1 MMERDEIL
9 RNLNVTINL
18 TETIVKELSSAS
30 SNGGAKLKAYDDWYL
45 NADVNGFRNAVKAAL
60 NYTTNHSVLYGKFVK
75 LKECSTHALELLGD
89 SYEYVREFVGEFLD
103 RANYYLDNAEPPQAN
118 VAYRGQS
125 HETAAAGQQGA
136 NNEPKSEGT
145 KHIKQKNMEIL
156 PIDFDL
162 SLEELSKWYDA
173 WSVERYGAD
182 NLDCSKYYKNY
193 VDGDRFVT
201 DGTPKEGDGALLLE
215 KATRDRVLFLL
226 CKIRQLTRELNG
238 IGLSDIPTLPE
249 IQQKKNER
257 EELYKEYLAIV
268 QEACPTVQQAAN
280 NEPQREYSADLV
292 ELFRGNTELIDE
304 LVSLS
309 DDEIARKIKGWAAQ
323 KDKFG
328 KPMIENP
335 DNRLKSKFAKELKK
349 NNLIKLSESSFRA
362 KL

>member
-1 MMERDEIL
+1 MERDEIL

-30 SNGGAKLKAYDDWYL
+30 SNGVVSLKAFDDWWL
-45 NADVNGFRNAVKAAL
+45 NEDVNGFRNAVNAAL
-60 NYTTNHSVLYGKFVK
+60 CYTTNHSALYGKFVR
-75 LKECSTHALELLGD
+75 LKECSTHALELLGNNYD
-89 SYEYVREFVGEFLD
+89 YVRQFVREFLD
-103 RANYYLDNAEPPQAN
+103 SANYYLDNAEPPQ
-118 VAYRGQS
+118 Q
-125 HETAAAGQQGA
+125 TA
-136 NNEPKSEGT
+136 NNEPQSKEMAQEN
-145 KHIKQKNMEIL
+145 KCAKFPPIREEVIKGIP
-156 PIDFDL
+156 PIDFDFNDY
-162 SLEELSKWYDA
+162 ELSKWYDA